1 MKRAK
6 LALQFKSENEF
17 EENARECRQMKSAK
31 RFVGYVSYSM
41 EAFQYDIRP
50 NIEISTVGEIKLLVL
65 MNVLRKIEKAGV

>member
-1 MKRAK
+1 
-6 LALQFKSENEF
+6 
-17 EENARECRQMKSAK
+17 MKSAK